1 METTSRIRS
10 RTGADDRLVSAQCL
24 VVEGSHNTLIRRK
37 IAVLGKN
44 GRLGGAI
51 CRRLSEKYEVIPLG
65 RQEVDL
71 AEPISGQLRNVEF
84 DLLINT
90 AAATNLDWC
99 EGHPQAAERVNARAV
114 EEIGA
119 TCAARGVRCLHIS
132 TDYVF
137 DGTASA
143 PYREDRPTNPVNVYG
158 KTKQMGEDLMLQSGG
173 RHLVIRV
180 SWVFGPHKPSFIDM
194 LLDRAMNE
202 EQIEAIEDK
211 YSAPTYSVDFA
222 EWIEPLLFEFPV
234 DGILHL
240 CNAGGCSWREYG
252 QLAVDAA
259 LEAGINLRTS
269 NVRPISLKS
278 MTSFAAR
285 RPVYTIMNHQKY
297 RDITGVSPR
306 PWNEAVRAHV
316 RARFSRLK

>member
-1 METTSRIRS
+1 M
-10 RTGADDRLVSAQCL
+10 
-24 VVEGSHNTLIRRK
+24 VVEGSLKALMRRK
-37 IAVLGKN
+37 IAILGKN
-44 GRLGGAI
+44 GRLGAAV
-51 CRRLSEKYEVIPLG
+51 CRRLSKKYAVIPLG
-65 RQEVDL
+65 REDVDL
-71 AEPISGQLRNVEF
+71 SEPISEQLKNLEF

-99 EGHPQAAERVNARAV
+99 ENHPEAAERVNARAPG
-114 EEIGA
+114 EIGA
-119 TCAARGVRCLHIS
+119 TCTTRGVRCLHVS

-143 PYREDRPTNPVNVYG
+143 PYKEDRPTNPINVYG
-158 KTKQMGEDLMLQSGG
+158 KTKQMGEDLILQSGNQ
-173 RHLVIRV
+173 HLVIRV
-180 SWVFGPHKPSFIDM
+180 SWVFGPDKPSFVDM
-194 LLDRAMNE
+194 LLDRAIIE

-252 QLAVDAA
+252 QLALDAA

-269 NVRPISLKS
+269 HVRPISLKS
-278 MTSFAAR
+278 MTSFLAR
-285 RPVYTIMNHQKY
+285 RPVYTVMNQQRY
-297 RDITGVSPR
+297 RDLTGVSPR
-306 PWNEAVRAHV
+306 QWKEAVRAHV
-316 RARFSRLK
+316 RARFSRVK

>member
-1 METTSRIRS
+1 M
-10 RTGADDRLVSAQCL
+10 
-24 VVEGSHNTLIRRK
+24 VVEGSHKALTRQK
-37 IAVLGKN
+37 IAILGKN
-44 GRLGGAI
+44 GRLGAAI
-51 CRRLSEKYEVIPLG
+51 CRCLSQKYDVIPLG
-65 RQEVDL
+65 RRELDL
-71 AEPISGQLRNVEF
+71 AEPISRQLKHVEF

-99 EGHPQAAERVNARAV
+99 EAHPQAAERVNARAV
-114 EEIGA
+114 GEIGA
-119 TCAARGVRCLHIS
+119 TCSERGVRCLHIS

-143 PYREDRPTNPVNVYG
+143 PYQEDRPTNPINVYG
-158 KTKQMGEDLMLQSGG
+158 KTKQLGEDLILQPGD

-180 SWVFGPHKPSFIDM
+180 SWVFGPDKPSFVDM
-194 LLDRAMNE
+194 LLDRATKE
-202 EQIEAIEDK
+202 EQIEAIDDK

-240 CNAGGCSWREYG
+240 CNAGECSWREYG

-259 LEAGINLRTS
+259 MEAGINLRTS
-269 NVRPISLKS
+269 QVRPISLKS

-285 RPVYTIMNHQKY
+285 RPVYTVMNQQKY

-306 PWNEAVRAHV
+306 PWKEAVRAHI
-316 RARFSRLK
+316 RARFTQAK

>member
-1 METTSRIRS
+1 M
-10 RTGADDRLVSAQCL
+10 
-24 VVEGSHNTLIRRK
+24 VVEGSHKALMRRK
-37 IAVLGKN
+37 VAILGKN
-44 GRLGGAI
+44 GRLAGAI
-51 CRRLSEKYEVIPLG
+51 CRRLSQKYEVISLG

-71 AEPISGQLRNVEF
+71 TKPISGQLENVEF

-99 EGHPQAAERVNARAV
+99 EGNPQAAERVNARAAG
-114 EEIGA
+114 EIGA
-119 TCAARGVRCLHIS
+119 TCSARGVRCLHIS

-137 DGTASA
+137 DGAASE
-143 PYREDRPTNPVNVYG
+143 PYQEDRPTNPINVYG
-158 KTKQMGEDLMLQSGG
+158 KTKQLGEDLILQSGDQ
-173 RHLVIRV
+173 HLVIRV
-180 SWVFGPHKPSFIDM
+180 SWVFGPDKPSFVDM
-194 LLDRAMNE
+194 LLDRAINE

-234 DGILHL
+234 NGILHL

-259 LEAGINLRTS
+259 LEAGVNLRAS

-278 MTSFAAR
+278 MTSFVAR
-285 RPVYTIMNHQKY
+285 RPAYTVMNQQKY
-297 RDITGVSPR
+297 RHITGVSPR
-306 PWNEAVRAHV
+306 PWKEAVRAHV
-316 RARFSRLK
+316 RTRFSWTK

>member
-1 METTSRIRS
+1 M
-10 RTGADDRLVSAQCL
+10 
-24 VVEGSHNTLIRRK
+24 VVEGSLKALRSRK
-37 IAVLGKN
+37 IAILGKK

-51 CRRLSEKYEVIPLG
+51 CRCLSKKYAVIPLG
-65 RQEVDL
+65 REEVDL
-71 AEPISGQLRNVEF
+71 SEPISEQLKNLEF

-99 EGHPQAAERVNARAV
+99 ENHPEAAERVNAGAPG
-114 EEIGA
+114 EIGV
-119 TCAARGVRCLHIS
+119 TCTTRGVRCLHIS

-143 PYREDRPTNPVNVYG
+143 PYKEDRPTNPINVYG
-158 KTKQMGEDLMLQSGG
+158 KTKQLGEDLILQSGSQ
-173 RHLVIRV
+173 HLVIRV
-180 SWVFGPHKPSFIDM
+180 SWVFGPDKPSFVDM
-194 LLDRAMNE
+194 LLDRAIIE

-252 QLAVDAA
+252 QLALDAA

-269 NVRPISLKS
+269 HVRPISLKS
-278 MTSFAAR
+278 MTSFLAR
-285 RPVYTIMNHQKY
+285 RPVYTVMNQQRY
-297 RDITGVSPR
+297 RDLTGVSPR
-306 PWNEAVRAHV
+306 QWKEAVRAHV
-316 RARFSRLK
+316 RARFSRVK

>member
-1 METTSRIRS
+1 M
-10 RTGADDRLVSAQCL
+10 
-24 VVEGSHNTLIRRK
+24 VVEGSQEALMRRK
-37 IAVLGKN
+37 IAILGKN
-44 GRLGGAI
+44 GRLGAAI
-51 CRRLSEKYEVIPLG
+51 CRRLSQKHDVIPLG
-65 RQEVDL
+65 RRELDL
-71 AEPISGQLRNVEF
+71 AEPINEQLKDVEF

-90 AAATNLDWC
+90 AAATSLDWC
-99 EGHPQAAERVNARAV
+99 EAHPQAAERVNAQAV
-114 EEIGA
+114 GEIGA
-119 TCAARGVRCLHIS
+119 TCSARGVRCLHIS

-137 DGTASA
+137 DGSASA
-143 PYREDRPTNPVNVYG
+143 PYQEDRPTNPINVYG
-158 KTKQMGEDLMLQSGG
+158 KTKQLGEDLILQSGD

-180 SWVFGPHKPSFIDM
+180 SWVFGPDKPSFVDM
-194 LLDRAMNE
+194 LLDRATKE
-202 EQIEAIEDK
+202 EQIEAIDDK

-240 CNAGGCSWREYG
+240 CNAGECTWREYG

-269 NVRPISLKS
+269 QVRPISLKA

-285 RPVYTIMNHQKY
+285 RPVYTVMNQQKY

-306 PWNEAVRAHV
+306 PWKEAVRAHV
-316 RARFSRLK
+316 RARFSQAK